1 MNRRSTIGVAA
12 AGGLLSIGLFLSTA
26 HGDTGSPTQPT
37 VTPTTVPE
45 IYPPRPFDPKTD
57 RLATDSTPHLNL
69 VGRPGV
75 VLPDLCRQRA
85 KSGFGGQPWTAS
97 CGPAPTP

>member
-1 MNRRSTIGVAA
+1 MDRRWTIGVAA
-12 AGGLLSIGLFLSTA
+12 AGGLLSIGLCLSTA
-26 HGDTGSPTQPT
+26 YGDSGSPTQPT
-37 VTPTTVPE
+37 VTPTAAAE
-45 IYPPRPFDPKTD
+45 IRPPRPFDPKTD

>member
-12 AGGLLSIGLFLSTA
+12 AGGLLSIGLLLSTA
-26 HGDTGSPTQPT
+26 HGDSGSPT
-37 VTPTTVPE
+37 
-45 IYPPRPFDPKTD
+45 PPRPFDPKTD

-75 VLPDLCRQRA
+75 VLPKDLCEQRA
-85 KSGFGGQPWTAS
+85 KTGLGGQPWTVR
-97 CGPAPTP
+97 CGPTPTP

>member
-1 MNRRSTIGVAA
+1 MNWRWTIGAAA

-26 HGDTGSPTQPT
+26 YGDTGSPTQPT
-37 VTPTTVPE
+37 VTPTPGAE
-45 IYPPRPFDPKTD
+45 IRPPRPFDPKTD
-57 RLATDSTPHLNL
+57 RLATDSTSHLNL

-75 VLPDLCRQRA
+75 VLPNLCEQRA
-85 KSGFGGQPWTAS
+85 KYGIGGQPFNVR